1 MSGSGVELLFGP
13 LLLGLILSTGAYGVM
28 CVQMLLYYQSFK
40 RDARWIRYFILYLL
54 FAETVNLLFEIG
66 IVYEPLIVRYGQ
78 CQICVFPPTFP
89 HDHPG
94 SQRALIVSPLLI
106 PGDAISIVAVSTPVQ
121 IFTAWRISVI
131 TNSIIFPLIITVLS
145 VVSFGGGL
153 FVSIFAAI
161 RNEFREFQS
170 FAPTVILW
178 LVTSAV
184 CDFLITIILTYS
196 LTTRKTGFTAVDG
209 QINRII
215 RLTVQ
220 TGAITAAA
228 ALADVILFLAF
239 PGSTLNFIP
248 DFPLSKLYTISLL
261 STLNART
268 RGRTT
273 DAEERMPNA
282 LFNDSTAQKSMTNT
296 TRNSILHPIST
307 NVHVYPNTYQSP
319 NGTIVGS
326 VGRPF
331 EEPKLE
337 DSIQSPLRYP
347 YHPSHSRQTS
357 TTEISSVPPGVPP
370 KPGNPIRF

>member
-66 IVYEPLIVRYGQ
+66 IVYEPLIVRY
-78 CQICVFPPTFP
+78 
-89 HDHPG
+89 G

-248 DFPLSKLYTISLL
+248 DFPLSACQMPS
-261 STLNART
+261 ST
-268 RGRTT
+268 
-273 DAEERMPNA
+273 
-282 LFNDSTAQKSMTNT
+282 TAQL
-296 TRNSILHPIST
+296 RNL
-307 NVHVYPNTYQSP
+307 
-319 NGTIVGS
+319 
-326 VGRPF
+326 
-331 EEPKLE
+331 
-337 DSIQSPLRYP
+337 
-347 YHPSHSRQTS
+347 
-357 TTEISSVPPGVPP
+357 
-370 KPGNPIRF
+370 